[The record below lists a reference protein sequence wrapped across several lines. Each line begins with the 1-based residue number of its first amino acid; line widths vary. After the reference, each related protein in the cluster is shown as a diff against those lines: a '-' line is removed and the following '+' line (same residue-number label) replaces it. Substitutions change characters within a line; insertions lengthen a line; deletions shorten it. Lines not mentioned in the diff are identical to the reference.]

1 MSRSPEIV
9 ELEETYLKKEVPV
22 FHIGD
27 TIRVNTRIK
36 EGNKERMQAF
46 SGTVI
51 AKKGTGV
58 SETFTVYRTAYGSCM
73 DRVFLLHS
81 PRITSIEVVRP
92 GKVRRAKLNYIRG
105 KSGKSAKIKEQYNAA
120 QTKTDQPVAGA
131 VEEKPSS
138 KVAVKETPKTE
149 PKEPPKEDTPPT
161 TTDQTPPKE

>member
-1 MSRSPEIV
+1 MSRSPVIEEI
-9 ELEETYLKKEVPV
+9 EETYLKKEVPV
-22 FHIGD
+22 FNIGD

-51 AKKGTGV
+51 AKKGTGL

-81 PRITSIEVVRP
+81 PRIASIEVVRP

-105 KSGKSAKIKEQYNAA
+105 KSGKSAKIKEQYIAA
-120 QTKTDQPVAGA
+120 QTK
-131 VEEKPSS
+131 E
-138 KVAVKETPKTE
+138 KVAEASAPQEQKPVEAKEATPE
-149 PKEPPKEDTPPT
+149 VQPKEPPKEDTPPT
-161 TTDQTPPKE
+161 PTDQTPPKE